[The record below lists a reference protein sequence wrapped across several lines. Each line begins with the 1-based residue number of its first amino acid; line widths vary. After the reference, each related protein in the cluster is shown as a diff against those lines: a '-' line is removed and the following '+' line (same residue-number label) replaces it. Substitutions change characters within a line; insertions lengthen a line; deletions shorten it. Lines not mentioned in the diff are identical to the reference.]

1 MDEEYI
7 GERTDAQGG
16 RGARA
21 APSRQGQQEGRPAA
35 GARSGWTA
43 RGGRGA
49 QASATTRAAQGGGG
63 ACDGASEPPVEERAG
78 GLVARRQ
85 GRVWDGSASVPTW
98 TSGGGQ
104 GVTGRTTRDRAR
116 AVDAASA
123 TTSQTTQ
130 ARCHTGTY
138 RSSIADDWKHTISY
152 LFIIPFTISYRA
164 SVADK
169 EQTKSSR
176 QRVTAPR
183 AAILPMYL
191 TSYGASRLS
200 VIGRWRAA

>member
-16 RGARA
+16 RAGRTGLRRDKASKSPVKERA
-21 APSRQGQQEGRPAA
+21 GGRPAA

-63 ACDGASEPPVEERAG
+63 ACGGASEPPVEERAG

-85 GRVWDGSASVPTW
+85 GRVCDGSASVPITW

-104 GVTGRTTRDRAR
+104 GVTGDN
-116 AVDAASA
+116 
-123 TTSQTTQ
+123 Q
-130 ARCHTGTY
+130 G
-138 RSSIADDWKHTISY
+138 
-152 LFIIPFTISYRA
+152 
-164 SVADK
+164 
-169 EQTKSSR
+169 
-176 QRVTAPR
+176 PR
-183 AAILPMYL
+183 
-191 TSYGASRLS
+191 
-200 VIGRWRAA
+200 

>member
-16 RGARA
+16 RAGRTGLCRDKASKSPVKERA
-21 APSRQGQQEGRPAA
+21 GGRPAA

-85 GRVWDGSASVPTW
+85 GRVWDGSASVQTW

-104 GVTGRTTRDRAR
+104 GVTGDN
-116 AVDAASA
+116 
-123 TTSQTTQ
+123 Q
-130 ARCHTGTY
+130 G
-138 RSSIADDWKHTISY
+138 
-152 LFIIPFTISYRA
+152 
-164 SVADK
+164 
-169 EQTKSSR
+169 
-176 QRVTAPR
+176 PR
-183 AAILPMYL
+183 
-191 TSYGASRLS
+191 
-200 VIGRWRAA
+200 